1 MYGAYFF
8 KVNWILEEKNLISQ
22 FADAVHQADAKEDLA
37 DMQIFQFMHLMG
49 KLSYLCIYA

>member
-22 FADAVHQADAKEDLA
+22 FADAVPQADARQDLA

-49 KLSYLCIYA
+49 KWSYLCFYA